1 MSEAMETAVLELRHV
16 GKVFDA
22 GKSTQFRAVHDVSLT
37 VRRGECLG
45 IVGESGC
52 GKSTLARMIT
62 RLTDVS
68 EGEILLCGRDISAL
82 RGRAIRN
89 AYRDVQMVF
98 QDPYSVLSP
107 RTSVGTFLED
117 GLVYHGILRRRE
129 ARQEAKRLMELVEL
143 PDELLDRFPHQLS
156 GGQLQRVV
164 IARAVST
171 RPKLVLLDEATSALD
186 VSVQKQILKLLVE
199 LQRLYGLTYVLIGH
213 DLAVVR
219 TIAGRIAVMYAGA
232 VVEELDAAE
241 LEAAMHPYTRM
252 LLNSVFSIHDRGR
265 KIIDLE
271 EMRVSHGHGGAEGC
285 PYRERCMFAGPVCAK
300 RRPPLEEKR
309 TGHSVACHNIRA
321 VRVNEGQTGN
331 D

>member
-1 MSEAMETAVLELRHV
+1 MSEYKDSAVLELKHV
-16 GKVFDA
+16 GKVFDS
-22 GKSTQFRAVHDVSLT
+22 GKDTAFRAVRDVSLT

-68 EGEILLCGRDISAL
+68 EGEILLCGRDISKL
-82 RGRAIRN
+82 RGRALRST
-89 AYRDVQMVF
+89 YRDVQMVF
-98 QDPYSVLSP
+98 QDPYSVFSP

-117 GLVYHGILRRRE
+117 ALVYHGILRRRE

-143 PDELLDRFPHQLS
+143 PSGLMDRFPHQLS

-164 IARAVST
+164 IARAVSI

-199 LQRLYGLTYVLIGH
+199 LQRMYGLTYVLIGH

-219 TIAGRIAVMYAGA
+219 TISDRIAVMYAGM

-241 LEAAMHPYTRM
+241 LEQAMHPYTRM
-252 LLNSVFSIHDRGR
+252 LLNSVFSVHDRGR

-271 EMRVSHGHGGAEGC
+271 EMRVSGGHTNTEGC
-285 PYRERCMFAGPVCAK
+285 PYRERCMFAGPLCAE
-300 RRPPLEEKR
+300 RRPLLAEKR
-309 TGHSVACHNIRA
+309 TGHSVACHNIT
-321 VRVNEGQTGN
+321 QLS
-331 D
+331 

>member
-1 MSEAMETAVLELRHV
+1 MSETTHAVLELKHV

-22 GKSTQFRAVHDVSLT
+22 GKSTQFRAVQDVSLT
-37 VRRGECLG
+37 VRPGECLG
-45 IVGESGC
+45 VVGESGC

-68 EGEILLCGRDISAL
+68 EGEILLCGRDISSL
-82 RGRAIRN
+82 RGQALRN

-98 QDPYSVLSP
+98 QDPYSVFSP

-129 ARQEAKRLMELVEL
+129 ARQEARRLMELVEL
-143 PDELLDRFPHQLS
+143 PAGLMERFPHQLS

-164 IARAVST
+164 IARAVSI

-199 LQRLYGLTYVLIGH
+199 LQRQYGLTYVLIGH

-219 TIAGRIAVMYAGA
+219 TISDRIAVMYAGM
-232 VVEELDAAE
+232 VVEELDAAD
-241 LEAAMHPYTRM
+241 LDHAMHPYTRM

-271 EMRVSHGHGGAEGC
+271 EMRVSNGQAFADGC
-285 PYRERCMFAGPVCAK
+285 PYRERCMFARPVCAE
-300 RRPPLEEKR
+300 RRPPLVEKLS
-309 TGHSVACHNIRA
+309 GHSVACHTILTAAERF
-321 VRVNEGQTGN
+321 
-331 D
+331 